1 MAMQTKGLKRV
12 QTTPFGA
19 ETTSAYWYE
28 DINQCAYWMSVVQ
41 HPYGESDVGRA
52 ADPGSSGGQSLM
64 FGIRAAL
71 LERHLRATEM
81 PL

>member
-41 HPYGESDVGRA
+41 HPYGESDLGRA
-52 ADPGSSGGQSLM
+52 ADPGSSGEHLLM
-64 FGIRAAL
+64 LGVC
-71 LERHLRATEM
+71 ATF
-81 PL
+81 LVF

>member
-1 MAMQTKGLKRV
+1 MATQTKGLKRV

-41 HPYGESDVGRA
+41 HPYGESDIGRA
-52 ADPGSSGGQSLM
+52 ADPGSSGERSL
-64 FGIRAAL
+64 AL
-71 LERHLRATEM
+71 GVHAVIF
-81 PL
+81 PSAF